1 MPAVLLIDPATSKP
15 VRILRGSAAH
25 LPDYY
30 ERAAA
35 TQPTAVIYTEDGKPV
50 APPIYETL
58 ANGKKRAI
66 GEGDPIAT
74 RPMSE
79 IPADLDAIKIDDAGK
94 VKNKTRAEKD
104 ADAAERQA
112 KADTE
117 AARQAREDII
127 ARYVRRLA
135 IAAAKNAGDLPPDDT
150 GE

>member
-1 MPAVLLIDPATSKP
+1 MPAVLLLDPATSKP

-25 LPDYY
+25 LPAYFD
-30 ERAAA
+30 AA
-35 TQPTAVIYTEDGKPV
+35 TATPPTAVIYTEDGKPV
-50 APPIYETL
+50 APPIYETDD
-58 ANGKKRAI
+58 AGRKTAI
-66 GEGDPIAT
+66 GDGDPIPT

-94 VKNKTRAEKD
+94 VNQKTRAEKD

-112 KADTE
+112 KSDAE
-117 AARQAREDII
+117 AARQAREAII
-127 ARYVRRLA
+127 ASYVRRLA